1 MTRWGAFRRK
11 RDNKYGNVPTRVDG
25 RMFHSKKEAARYLEL
40 RALENAGLITELE
53 CQPRFRL
60 EVGGVHI
67 CNYIADFRYSQTVPE
82 TGLIIEDVKSPGTR
96 TREYE
101 LKRRLMLA
109 IHGIEILET

>member
-1 MTRWGAFRRK
+1 VTRWGAFRRK

-25 RMFHSKKEAARYLEL
+25 RIFHSKKEAARYIEL
-40 RALENAGLITELE
+40 QALQNAGLITDLE

-60 EVGGVHI
+60 EVGGVHV
-67 CNYIADFRYSQTVPE
+67 CDYLADFRYMRMDDPEFSQMV
-82 TGLIIEDVKSPGTR
+82 EDGKGHR

-109 IHGIEILET
+109 IHGIKILET